1 VTLPVREVDGGVQ
14 FAVKAV
20 PGSSRDRIVGRYG
33 DALKVAVS
41 APAEGGRANARLCE
55 LLAAA
60 LGVAVRD
67 VAVVAGTS
75 HPQKVVAV
83 RGLDCAT
90 VQARLAAEP

>member
-1 VTLPVREVDGGVQ
+1 MTLPVREVDGGVQ

-60 LGVAVRD
+60 QP
-67 VAVVAGTS
+67 
-75 HPQKVVAV
+75 PQAEVPVS
-83 RGLDCAT
+83 CASE
-90 VQARLAAEP
+90 LAPA